1 MIYSKDNM
9 DCVME
14 REKEKVELSE
24 KKQGKINLQI
34 MITSIKI
41 IYWIYTYIKLCK
53 DINKSN

>member
-1 MIYSKDNM
+1 MIYSKDTM
-9 DCVME
+9 DYVME

-41 IYWIYTYIKLCK
+41 IYWIYTYIKLSK

>member
-1 MIYSKDNM
+1 MIYSTDNM
-9 DCVME
+9 DYVME

-41 IYWIYTYIKLCK
+41 IYWIYTYIKLSK
-53 DINKSN
+53 DINK